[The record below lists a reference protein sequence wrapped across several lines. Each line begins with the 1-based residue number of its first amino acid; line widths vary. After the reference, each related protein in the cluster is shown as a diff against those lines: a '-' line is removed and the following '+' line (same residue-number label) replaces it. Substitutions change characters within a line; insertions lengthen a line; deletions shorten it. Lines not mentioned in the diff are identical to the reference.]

1 MEEKEIQTVSKIEV
15 DEKTAEPSIVE
26 VPVEQAVIESAT
38 ADGQDISP
46 KKAKRDEQA
55 KREDRE
61 DAKSIG
67 KQMVMKQVL
76 GLPTKT
82 DNISKRQK
90 TFKIICVTV
99 FIVFVVGVLAWT
111 AYNDFFSPNA
121 EPVVWADI
129 ATVLGEN
136 WYYFLFAILAMLG
149 VLFFKGLKLAVLCK
163 HLTGK
168 FHFKTCFE
176 TGIVGQ
182 YYNYVTPLSAGGQPF
197 EIYHLSKHGVHG
209 GVAASLPTAAF
220 FMNQLGFTLLAIVA
234 LIGFIPGINF
244 LSIPDTIVGSTT
256 GTVLIPMAA
265 VGIVLG
271 FIVPFLVILFC
282 FLPKIGSRMVH
293 LAMGAGAKLKIVK
306 NKELTTFKT
315 LKTVVHN
322 SKCLKNLAKSPLI
335 VALSLILSFC
345 EQLSLCS
352 IAYFTLRSFGFDFPA
367 WSVWEWGQVVLV
379 CLVLYSAIT
388 FIPTPGNSGAADLSF
403 YWLFSTGLA
412 VGGVAFPAMLIW
424 RILSY
429 YGFILIGFTFTTLK
443 RRSDRHKE
451 RLGIPLYKEPRF

>member
-15 DEKTAEPSIVE
+15 DEKTAEPTIVE
-26 VPVEQAVIESAT
+26 MSVEQAVIESA
-38 ADGQDISP
+38 GEQPSIKG
-46 KKAKRDEQA
+46 KKVKRTKHH

-61 DAKSIG
+61 DAKSLG

-76 GLPTKT
+76 GLPTKD
-82 DNISKRQK
+82 DNVSKRQK
-90 TFKIICVTV
+90 TVKIIFVTL

-111 AYNDFFSPNA
+111 AYNDFK
-121 EPVVWADI
+121 EPIVWSDI
-129 ATVLGEN
+129 ANELEKN
-136 WYYFLFAILAMLG
+136 WYYFLFAIMAMLG
-149 VLFFKGLKLAVLCK
+149 VLFFKGLKLSVLCK

-197 EIYHLSKHGVHG
+197 EIYHLSKHGVRG

-220 FMNQLGFTLLAIVA
+220 FMNQLGFTILAIVA

-271 FIVPFLVILFC
+271 FIVPFLVIIFC
-282 FLPKIGSRMVH
+282 IFPSLGSRMVH
-293 LAMGAGAKLKIVK
+293 LTMGAGAKLKIVR
-306 NKELTTFKT
+306 NKELTTYKT

-367 WSVWEWGQVVLV
+367 WSVWEWGQVMLI

-412 VGGVAFPAMLIW
+412 VSGVAFPAMLIW

-429 YGFILIGFTFTTLK
+429 YAFIVIGFTFTTLK

-451 RLGIPLYKEPRF
+451 RNGIPLFKEPRF